1 MNKRKLVASVLWSFM
16 PVVCALRSLGHGVL
30 WLALCGVRKIF
41 RLKYDTGFAS
51 LVMLERAQLQS
62 SLMCASFVVFRM
74 RTAMLAIGYRRGA
87 TQTAQTP
94 APAQQ
99 RAQ

>member
-1 MNKRKLVASVLWSFM
+1 
-16 PVVCALRSLGHGVL
+16 
-30 WLALCGVRKIF
+30 
-41 RLKYDTGFAS
+41 
-51 LVMLERAQLQS
+51 VMLERAQLQS